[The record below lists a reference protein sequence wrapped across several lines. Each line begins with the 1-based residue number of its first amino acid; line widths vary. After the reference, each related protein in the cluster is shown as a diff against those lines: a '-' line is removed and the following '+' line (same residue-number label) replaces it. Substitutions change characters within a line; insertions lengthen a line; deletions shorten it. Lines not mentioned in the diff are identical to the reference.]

1 MPVFVAFTE
10 SPGWAKGANFKSPF
24 ALPRASRRHERVQEH
39 AGKRL
44 APARPSLSPSCEH
57 PRLLFFSC
65 YTSLGVLLRGH
76 CLAPFTDWSYFA
88 HELTDCSG
96 QVGHR
101 RGKQAMHHEADSA
114 SCPLSA
120 RPEHQRPPALDH
132 PITPAAHVRGA
143 LPFSCWK
150 QEALLSGSSGCRRT
164 PLLGGGL
171 SYSLSGSMACSLSTA
186 GSECRG
192 RDCGNPNIKREEKKS
207 KAPQSRKPAHQAPI
221 QRGSSGVMSRLP
233 ATRRSAV
240 SGRGV
245 AGPALGRGF
254 ESAAQRGL
262 GRVWGR
268 GSRCRA
274 KQSVVSYRSSRSSQT
289 QG

>member
-1 MPVFVAFTE
+1 
-10 SPGWAKGANFKSPF
+10 
-24 ALPRASRRHERVQEH
+24 
-39 AGKRL
+39 
-44 APARPSLSPSCEH
+44 
-57 PRLLFFSC
+57 
-65 YTSLGVLLRGH
+65 
-76 CLAPFTDWSYFA
+76 
-88 HELTDCSG
+88 
-96 QVGHR
+96 
-101 RGKQAMHHEADSA
+101 MHHEADSA
-114 SCPLSA
+114 SCPPSA
-120 RPEHQRPPALDH
+120 RPDHQRPPALDH
-132 PITPAAHVRGA
+132 PITPAAHV
-143 LPFSCWK
+143 PFSCWK

-254 ESAAQRGL
+254 DQLHRGVWEGFGVGGL
-262 GRVWGR
+262 DAGRSSLSFPIAVPVLPKPKADHVPPTFQILIYPAL
-268 GSRCRA
+268 SQA
-274 KQSVVSYRSSRSSQT
+274 KQNSEKPHT
-289 QG
+289 FWI